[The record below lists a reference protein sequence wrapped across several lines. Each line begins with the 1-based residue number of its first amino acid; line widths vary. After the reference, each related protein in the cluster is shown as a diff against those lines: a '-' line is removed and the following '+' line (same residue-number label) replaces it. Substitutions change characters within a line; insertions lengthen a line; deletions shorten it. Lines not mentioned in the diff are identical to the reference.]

1 MPARDFRTEIIDREF
16 SGATRVLM
24 DEMADEIER
33 LRAALKPFADLGV
46 GSGEGYETEN
56 YRITRDAIRNA
67 RLALE

>member
-1 MPARDFRTEIIDREF
+1 MPVRDFRAGLVKAKNFGI
-16 SGATRVLM
+16 AH
-24 DEMADEIER
+24 EMCDEIER
-33 LRAALKPFADLGV
+33 LRTALKPFADLGV